1 VICRYRRRTERIALT
16 SKHSDLHITVGISTM
31 ISACRRSV
39 LQQARLHLRTHTSVP
54 AIQLSPLSRLL
65 SSLAVLEH
73 REGKLQTGS
82 LGCITAAR
90 ELGGSVAALIAGSGA
105 KSVAKEAAK
114 VDGLEKIITVEN
126 AAYDKVF
133 IYTMALRL
141 ESEADRMYRCSVGLT
156 GEFCPSPR
164 RDHKGW
170 ELHTCFCWSF
180 SIWKESHAT
189 GGSPVRL
196 ATNFRYNSYRERR

>member
-1 VICRYRRRTERIALT
+1 
-16 SKHSDLHITVGISTM
+16 M

-39 LQQARLHLRTHTSVP
+39 LRQARLHLRTHTSIPV
-54 AIQLSPLSRLL
+54 IQLSPLSRLL

-90 ELGGSVAALIAGSGA
+90 KLGGSVAALIAGSGA
-105 KSVAKEAAK
+105 KSVAEEAAK

-126 AAYDKVF
+126 AAYDKVC
-133 IYTMALRL
+133 INTLALCL
-141 ESEADRMYRCSVGLT
+141 EAEADRMYRWSVGLT

-164 RDHKGW
+164 REHKEW
-170 ELHTCFCWSF
+170 ELHTRFCGSF
-180 SIWKESHAT
+180 SIRKESHAT
-189 GGSPVRL
+189 GGSSIRL
-196 ATNFRYNSYRERR
+196 ATDLRYNSYRERR